1 MKACSYREIPMHASS
16 RTLLRAA
23 ALCACAA
30 APWLA
35 AQAQTPAVMPAMKV
49 QDAGRYVC
57 GGVGSD
63 ESDAMRAAMKDH
75 PLALLFARASG
86 AYLADVEVMVKDAKG
101 GTALAMRATGPVCL
115 VDLPAGRY
123 TVEAASEGVTKS
135 QTVTLGA
142 GSKTADFRF

>member
-1 MKACSYREIPMHASS
+1 MHASS
-16 RTLLRAA
+16 RTLLHAA

-30 APWLA
+30 APWIV
-35 AQAQTPAVMPAMKV
+35 QAQTPAVMPAMKV

-63 ESDAMRAAMKDH
+63 ESVAMRDAMKDH

-86 AYLADVEVMVKDAKG
+86 AYLADVDVMVKDANG
-101 GTALAMRATGPVCL
+101 ATALAMRASGPVCL

-142 GSKTADFRF
+142 GAKTADFRF

>member
-1 MKACSYREIPMHASS
+1 MHASL
-16 RTLLRAA
+16 RNLLRGAV
-23 ALCACAA
+23 LCTCAA

-35 AQAQTPAVMPAMKV
+35 QAQTDGMPAMKV

-63 ESDAMRAAMKDH
+63 ESLAMRAAMKEH

-86 AYLADVEVMVKDAKG
+86 AYLADVDVMVRDSKG
-101 GTALAMRATGPVCL
+101 GTALSMRASGPICL

-135 QTVTLGA
+135 QVVVLEGA
-142 GSKTADFRF
+142 TKTADFRF

>member
-1 MKACSYREIPMHASS
+1 MVR
-16 RTLLRAA
+16 LA

-30 APWLA
+30 APWIA
-35 AQAQTPAVMPAMKV
+35 AQAQTAGMPEMKS

-63 ESDAMRAAMKDH
+63 ESVAMRAAMKDH
-75 PLALLFARASG
+75 PLALLFARSSG
-86 AYLADVEVMVKDAKG
+86 AYLADVDVMVKDAKG
-101 GTALAMRATGPVCL
+101 GTALAMRASGPVCL

-123 TVEAASEGVTKS
+123 TVEAASEGVTKT
-135 QTVTLGA
+135 QVVTLGG

>member
-1 MKACSYREIPMHASS
+1 MHASL
-16 RTLLRAA
+16 RNLLRGAV
-23 ALCACAA
+23 LCACAA
-30 APWLA
+30 APWI
-35 AQAQTPAVMPAMKV
+35 AQAQTDGMPGMKV

-63 ESDAMRAAMKDH
+63 ESLAMRAAMKAH

-86 AYLADVEVMVKDAKG
+86 AYLADVDVMVKDAKG
-101 GTALAMRATGPVCL
+101 GTALAMRASGPICL

-135 QTVTLGA
+135 QVVVLEGA
-142 GSKTADFRF
+142 TKTADFRF